1 MTAEVLSMLYVSSV
15 ALTPK
20 ADPVGK
26 EVVLKVF
33 WPTTKLWSDADI
45 AAYHDEAPM
54 IAERLINEKYW
65 NKNGEIS
72 DYKFTCEDFAIRVLV
87 EFSSKRGLP
96 VKLKT
101 GVRTYKNMENYSAA
115 AHDRYASNMY
125 GFAEMVMLTYGARE
139 MQNTVENTTAVA
151 TVEDLKPGD
160 ILAQALDRP
169 MMTTAHHIQ
178 MAVSVTSD
186 RIDIRQGNTDAA
198 IVWPFT
204 WGVKLTGE
212 DMADP
217 QSGGYVGLPV
227 QKGYFTKD
235 VSGWTYHNLNKG
247 TTREDFLKA
256 FEFYRWNFIGFN
268 KE

>member
-1 MTAEVLSMLYVSSV
+1 MTAEVLSSLYVSSV

-20 ADPVGK
+20 ADPLGK

-33 WPTTKLWSDADI
+33 WPTTTLWSEVEI
-45 AAYHDEAPM
+45 AAYQNEAPM
-54 IAERLINEKYW
+54 IAERLINERYW
-65 NKNGEIS
+65 NKDGEVS
-72 DYKFTCEDFAIRVLV
+72 DYRFTCEDFAIRVLV

-101 GVRTYKNMENYSAA
+101 GVRTYKNMESYSPAV
-115 AHDRYASNMY
+115 HDRYASNMY
-125 GFAEMVMLTYGARE
+125 GFAEMVMFTYGARE

-151 TVEDLKPGD
+151 SVDDLKPGD

-178 MAVSVTSD
+178 MAVSVTGD
-186 RIDIRQGNTDAA
+186 RIDICQGNTDAA

-204 WGVKLTGE
+204 WAVRFKGE
-212 DMADP
+212 NMADP
-217 QSGGYVGLPV
+217 QSGGYVGLPIE
-227 QKGYFTKD
+227 KGYFTKD
-235 VSGWTYHNLNKG
+235 VSGWTYYNPG
-247 TTREDFLKA
+247 RGVVRADFLKA
-256 FEFYRWNFIGFN
+256 FEFYRWNFVGFN